1 MEQLSYESPARPMRL
16 HWFFTPNYK
25 GEFTR
30 LIVPLG
36 GIMVPIS
43 KQCHYVQ
50 AVITFGAQGQME
62 KKHLTKLSV

>member
-1 MEQLSYESPARPMRL
+1 MEQLSYESPARAMQL
-16 HWFFTPNYK
+16 HWLFTPNYK

-30 LIVPLG
+30 LMVPFG

-43 KQCHYVQ
+43 KQHHCVQ

-62 KKHLTKLSV
+62 KKHLMKLSV